1 LCVCGDIS
9 CRVGKILLDDL
20 NGQIVSGFT
29 AIMGPSGSGKST
41 LLNTLACR
49 MGQSASIAGR
59 ILLNGR
65 DYKIADLKK
74 MSGYVMQD
82 DLLNA
87 HLTVEETLKYTTRL
101 KLEPSLTEEE
111 VNTRVDEIVKQ
122 MGLDH
127 VRNTVIGSPEKRGI
141 SGGERKRVCVGM
153 ELLTHPQLLFLDEP
167 TSGML
172 LAPNDNLKHPWSF
185 PTVFQS
191 FSRNANV

>member
-1 LCVCGDIS
+1 M
-9 CRVGKILLDDL
+9 LLNNL
-20 NGQIVSGFT
+20 NGQIICGFT

-49 MGQSASIAGR
+49 MRQSASVTGR

-74 MSGYVMQD
+74 ISGYVMQD
-82 DLLNA
+82 DLLHA

-111 VNTRVDEIVKQ
+111 VSALVDEIITQ

-127 VRNTVIGSPEKRGI
+127 VRNTVIGNPEKRGI
-141 SGGERKRVCVGM
+141 SGGERRRVSVGM
-153 ELLTHPQLLFLDEP
+153 ELVTHPQLLFLDEP
-167 TSGML
+167 TSGT
-172 LAPNDNLKHPWSF
+172 LANI
-185 PTVFQS
+185 V
-191 FSRNANV
+191 

>member
-1 LCVCGDIS
+1 MAVFCGDS
-9 CRVGKILLDDL
+9 FDRMGKILLDNL
-20 NGQIVSGFT
+20 NGQISSGFT

-59 ILLNGR
+59 MLLNGR
-65 DYKIADLKK
+65 EYKIGDLKK

-101 KLEPSLTEEE
+101 KLEPSFTEEE
-111 VNTRVDEIVKQ
+111 VCSRVDEIIRQ

-127 VRNTVIGSPEKRGI
+127 VRSTVIGSSEKRGI

-167 TSGML
+167 TSGTVL
-172 LAPNDNLKHPWSF
+172 LISAGL
-185 PTVFQS
+185 QI
-191 FSRNANV
+191 FSSS

>member
-1 LCVCGDIS
+1 M
-9 CRVGKILLDDL
+9 GKVLLDHL
-20 NGQIVSGFT
+20 NGQIISGFT

-49 MGQSASIAGR
+49 MGQSASISGR

-65 DYKIADLKK
+65 EYKIADLKK

-111 VNTRVDEIVKQ
+111 VCSRVDEIIKQ

-167 TSGML
+167 TSGTLL
-172 LAPNDNLKHPWSF
+172 LACRLFVSINKLPDLEIKNPWNHP
-185 PTVFQS
+185 
-191 FSRNANV
+191 

>member
-1 LCVCGDIS
+1 
-9 CRVGKILLDDL
+9 
-20 NGQIVSGFT
+20 
-29 AIMGPSGSGKST
+29 
-41 LLNTLACR
+41 

-65 DYKIADLKK
+65 EYKIADLKK

-111 VNTRVDEIVKQ
+111 VCSRVDEIIKQ

-167 TSGML
+167 TSGTHPESPIYYQKL
-172 LAPNDNLKHPWSF
+172 SHLGRSDNAYKNLF
-185 PTVFQS
+185 RNCLTVLGIPE
-191 FSRNANV
+191 